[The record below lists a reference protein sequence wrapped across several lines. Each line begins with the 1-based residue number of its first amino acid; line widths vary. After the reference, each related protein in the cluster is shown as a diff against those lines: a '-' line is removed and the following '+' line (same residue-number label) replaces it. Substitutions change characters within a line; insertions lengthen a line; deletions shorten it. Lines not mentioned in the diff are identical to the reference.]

1 MKKFSTAFL
10 TIAMLITGTISAFG
24 ATNNAI
30 GKSLTVSGGSPPATA
45 TLYEG
50 SESFPLVASATQI
63 SNVEGTV
70 TTGRGE
76 VTVSAVNTPAT
87 LKSTNP
93 YRDSRERDNVELD
106 LYVTRNANTIV
117 MIASNGPVQPPEALQ
132 VAKAAGND
140 AGNPALATANTAT
153 DSFGGKIVV
162 TTTGQTALNQRDGTK
177 LLV

>member
-30 GKSLTVSGGSPPATA
+30 GKSLTVSSGSPPATA

-76 VTVSAVNTPAT
+76 VTVSAVNTTAT
-87 LKSTNP
+87 KSFATTLNSANGYSTNGKTAG
-93 YRDSRERDNVELD
+93 YEAGN
-106 LYVTRNANTIV
+106 YTIV
-117 MIASNGPVQPPEALQ
+117 
-132 VAKAAGND
+132 
-140 AGNPALATANTAT
+140 TTNTAT
-153 DSFGGKIVV
+153 KSFGGNIV
-162 TTTGQTALNQRDGTK
+162 TTTTK
-177 LLV
+177 QLQVNLIGSGREIA

>member
-24 ATNNAI
+24 ATTATI
-30 GKSLTVSGGSPPATA
+30 GSSQKIVQLETSTATA

-76 VTVSAVNTPAT
+76 VTVSAVNTTAT
-87 LKSTNP
+87 KSFATTLNSANGYSTNGKTAG
-93 YRDSRERDNVELD
+93 YEAGN
-106 LYVTRNANTIV
+106 YTIV
-117 MIASNGPVQPPEALQ
+117 
-132 VAKAAGND
+132 
-140 AGNPALATANTAT
+140 TTNTAT
-153 DSFGGKIVV
+153 ENFGGNIV
-162 TTTGQTALNQRDGTK
+162 TTITEQGRNVNLIGNIGSGREIA
-177 LLV
+177 